1 MLMWASSKHN
11 REEDKQLI
19 SLIAIKGQ
27 KVQARCLEES
37 TLPDFL
43 TKDTVLMK
51 WQCGRREPL
60 RNWKAPVRMSGK
72 DIRAGEN
79 QGLLLR
85 TSVLARLLFNPAIH
99 LFAEGTDT
107 WSSGEPF
114 AIISV
119 SNCHT
124 VHLKLICR
132 TSIISQQSWG
142 KIS

>member
-1 MLMWASSKHN
+1 MPRGINFARFPHEGYGANEVTMWEKGAS
-11 REEDKQLI
+11 EELK
-19 SLIAIKGQ
+19 SA
-27 KVQARCLEES
+27 
-37 TLPDFL
+37 
-43 TKDTVLMK
+43 
-51 WQCGRREPL
+51 
-60 RNWKAPVRMSGK
+60 VRMSEK
-72 DIRAGEN
+72 AIRAGEN